1 MADMSEPEPF
11 DIDEIK
17 ALDTAE
23 VAVVHPFSGLPTTW
37 IWTLAGPGHPKSIE
51 ASNIVL
57 RDMLRTQRMRE
68 QAQANRKKWIE
79 PDRSPDE
86 TRLENVK
93 SFALRVLGWTPCRI
107 NGADYPYSFDNVVA
121 LLMNQAYNKLYAQL
135 LEYFTSDEGFTKP
148 SATTSP
154 TSPNA
159 ISS

>member
-1 MADMSEPEPF
+1 MADIMSEPF

-37 IWTLAGPGHPKSIE
+37 IWTLAGPGHPKAIA
-51 ASNIVL
+51 ASNNAL
-57 RDMLRTQRMRE
+57 REMLRVQKLKD

-79 PDRSPDE
+79 PDRSPE
-86 TRLENVK
+86 EVRLDNVK
-93 SFALRVLGWTPCRI
+93 SFALRVLGWTPAKI
-107 NGADYPYSFDNVVA
+107 NGADYPYSYENVVE
-121 LLMNQAYNKLYAQL
+121 LLNNQAFTKLYTQL
-135 LEYFTSDEGFTKP
+135 LEYFTSDESFTKP

-154 TSPNA
+154 TSPNE